1 MNRNFN
7 SYNSPEDLKKF
18 CRRSNTLFTKYL
30 YLPLAIK
37 ITFFFIKKINFIR
50 PYQISLLGLFFGLIA
65 AYNFFNTNYY
75 IGSIFFFTSITFDFV
90 DGLYARST
98 NDQTTTGIV
107 FDMISDIL
115 VVCINSLALVASKFN
130 DQVYVL
136 IIILFLL
143 LNYIESWI
151 DFSLYSVFK
160 NLKKT
165 KKISLSI
172 FEKKILNFKKKLE
185 SFGLR
190 TIFFSY
196 QERYFLIFI
205 IAPISKEFFY
215 VSIFSL
221 ILQLIILVF
230 KFIFDYIIFKNFLL
244 SKKKESLKFRNNFY
258 D

>member
-1 MNRNFN
+1 MNKNFN
-7 SYNSPEDLKKF
+7 IYNNPDDLKKF

-37 ITFFFIKKINFIR
+37 ITFLLIKKSKFIR
-50 PYQISLLGLFFGLIA
+50 PYQISLLGLLFGLIA

-75 IGSIFFFTSITFDFV
+75 VGSIFFFISITFDFV

-107 FDMISDIL
+107 FDMITDIL
-115 VVCINSLALVASKFN
+115 VVCINSFALIASKFN

-151 DFSLYSVFK
+151 DFSLYSIFK

-165 KKISLSI
+165 KKIALNN
-172 FEKKILNFKKKLE
+172 FEKKILNLKKK
-185 SFGLR
+185 
-190 TIFFSY
+190 
-196 QERYFLIFI
+196 
-205 IAPISKEFFY
+205 
-215 VSIFSL
+215 
-221 ILQLIILVF
+221 
-230 KFIFDYIIFKNFLL
+230 
-244 SKKKESLKFRNNFY
+244 
-258 D
+258 